1 MIDMIKNGLAV
12 LADPM
17 QNKGT
22 GFTHE
27 ERVELGIDGLLPS
40 AVQTIEQQ
48 EAMVYE
54 RFCAQPTDL
63 AKRMYLMSVL
73 DSNTRLY
80 YYSMAR
86 HLTEYMPM
94 VYAPTVAQ
102 SIEGFDDH
110 YFGSRVA
117 YVDVRHPENIERSLR
132 QFAGDADIRLVVATD
147 SEGILGIGDW
157 GVNGAEILTGKLA
170 VYTAAAA
177 IDPTKIL
184 PVMIDAGTNRKELL
198 DDPRYMG
205 MRCERIRG
213 KAYDDFIE
221 EFVNVSLR
229 LYPSALLHWED
240 FGRPCAAPILERYRD
255 KVLTLND
262 DIQGTGVT
270 VLGALEASRRVAG
283 TSYDDAKVV
292 IFGAGTAGMGIAD
305 QIADGMVAFG
315 NMTLEAAQAR
325 IYAVD
330 RQGLVL
336 KGMPDLTEGQKRYAH
351 DASEFPAGADL
362 TTLENVVATV
372 RPTALIGTSTVHGAF
387 TEKVCRDMA
396 ASVERPF
403 IAPISNPTKLAEA
416 TAADVLAWTDGRASV
431 ITGTPSAPVELG
443 GVTYRI
449 GQGNNALMYPG
460 ICLGALLPEAKVVSR
475 GMLLAGARALAD
487 MVDTSTPGAPVLPPM
502 AALTDITRNV
512 AKAVCQCAIDEGIN
526 RVEVADVDAAIGA
539 AAWHPEY

>member
-22 GFTHE
+22 GFTQA

-117 YVDVRHPENIERSLR
+117 YVDVKHPENIEKALK
-132 QFAGDADIRLVVATD
+132 QFAGDSDIRLVVATD

-213 KAYDDFIE
+213 KEYDDFIE

-229 LYPSALLHWED
+229 LYPEALLHWED

-283 TSYDDAKVV
+283 TSYDDAKIV

-305 QIADGMVAFG
+305 QIVDGMVAFG

-330 RQGLVL
+330 RQGLIL
-336 KGMPDLTEGQKRYAH
+336 KGMPDLTEGQRRYAPRCLRVPCRRRSLDPRERRGDGQAH
-351 DASEFPAGADL
+351 GPRRHLDRARRLHREGLPRHGGERRAPL
-362 TTLENVVATV
+362 H
-372 RPTALIGTSTVHGAF
+372 RPHLQPHQARGGNRRRRARL
-387 TEKVCRDMA
+387 
-396 ASVERPF
+396 
-403 IAPISNPTKLAEA
+403 
-416 TAADVLAWTDGRASV
+416 DGRPRLGDHWHPLGPGRAGRRDLSHRPGQQRPHV
-431 ITGTPSAPVELG
+431 PGHLPGGPAPECQAREPRDAARRCPRPGRHGRHHDPGCPDPSAHGGAHRHNPQRGEGGLPVCH
-443 GVTYRI
+443 R
-449 GQGNNALMYPG
+449 
-460 ICLGALLPEAKVVSR
+460 R
-475 GMLLAGARALAD
+475 GDKPR
-487 MVDTSTPGAPVLPPM
+487 
-502 AALTDITRNV
+502 
-512 AKAVCQCAIDEGIN
+512 
-526 RVEVADVDAAIGA
+526 
-539 AAWHPEY
+539 